1 MFHKICDNVKSLLI
15 VIKTKHGKVI
25 GGYTPLAFP
34 STNRVN
40 IVSDPKN
47 GSFLFSLTEGD
58 ILPIKNS

>member
-47 GSFLFSLTEGD
+47 GSFLFSLT
-58 ILPIKNS
+58 